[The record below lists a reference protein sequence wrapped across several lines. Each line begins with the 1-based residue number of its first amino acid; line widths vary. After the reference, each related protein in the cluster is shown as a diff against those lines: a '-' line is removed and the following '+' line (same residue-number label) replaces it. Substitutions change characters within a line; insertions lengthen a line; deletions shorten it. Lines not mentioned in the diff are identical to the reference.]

1 MDMIK
6 FEDISDPGFIAVTG
20 ELRRWVRELTAPSQS
35 KISVTIVPHQEV
47 EYHPQDRIC

>member
-20 ELRRWVRELTAPSQS
+20 ELRKWVRELTATS
-35 KISVTIVPHQEV
+35 KSEISVTIVPQQEV
-47 EYHPQDRIC
+47 EYHPKDRIC